1 MVLPVGAGLG
11 LERRLDCG
19 EMRAKAAQ
27 HLFQY
32 AIPPDAQPLAQDLNI
47 GVAVSDM
54 PGEPRKL
61 LRTSRRDLDQRLAL
75 AGNQYDGTVVE
86 QEAVAV
92 VQHGRVRKMSR
103 TCVPRSPLKTTRRR
117 WRSSASSTTRSMM
130 RDRSILSARQTDDAR
145 RNCLFKL
152 AILGKKREVQHL
164 VCFKRAFR
172 WKDSHRKACVLAA
185 CKMSRLK
192 TD

>member
-27 HLFQY
+27 HLFQH

-61 LRTSRRDLDQRLAL
+61 PAHQP
-75 AGNQYDGTVVE
+75 
-86 QEAVAV
+86 
-92 VQHGRVRKMSR
+92 
-103 TCVPRSPLKTTRRR
+103 PRSRPAPR
-117 WRSSASSTTRSMM
+117 AC
-130 RDRSILSARQTDDAR
+130 RQP
-145 RNCLFKL
+145 
-152 AILGKKREVQHL
+152 G
-164 VCFKRAFR
+164 
-172 WKDSHRKACVLAA
+172 
-185 CKMSRLK
+185 
-192 TD
+192 

>member
-27 HLFQY
+27 HLFQH

-75 AGNQYDGTVVE
+75 AGNQDDGAVVE

-92 VQHGRVRKMSR
+92 VQHGRVRKIEQDL
-103 TCVPRSPLKTTRRR
+103 CAPLAAQDHAATMALIR
-117 WRSSASSTTRSMM
+117 
-130 RDRSILSARQTDDAR
+130 IEHHPVDDAR
-145 RNCLFKL
+145 SIKL
-152 AILGKKREVQHL
+152 I
-164 VCFKRAFR
+164 RAANR
-172 WKDSHRKACVLAA
+172 
-185 CKMSRLK
+185 
-192 TD
+192 

>member
-54 PGEPRKL
+54 PGEPGKL
-61 LRTSRRDLDQRLAL
+61 LRTSRRDLDQGLAL
-75 AGNQYDGTVVE
+75 AGNQDDGAVVE
-86 QEAVAV
+86 HEAVAV
-92 VQHGRVRKMSR
+92 VQHGRVRKIEQDL
-103 TCVPRSPLKTTRRR
+103 CAPLAAQDHAATMALIR
-117 WRSSASSTTRSMM
+117 
-130 RDRSILSARQTDDAR
+130 IEHHPVDDAR
-145 RNCLFKL
+145 SINL
-152 AILGKKREVQHL
+152 I
-164 VCFKRAFR
+164 RAANR
-172 WKDSHRKACVLAA
+172 
-185 CKMSRLK
+185 
-192 TD
+192 